1 MPENISMEINEEQP
15 LLQWWS
21 EKARS
26 LGLSQ
31 EQYNEGISQ
40 FVNNEIAG
48 LPDSFQEEQKLGD
61 NAKDR
66 IESADLWSK
75 KHLSEEG
82 YNAVSKLAETAEGIK
97 ALEEIMSLNKNS
109 VMPQSPTAVDT
120 KPNLADLRNMMKDP
134 RYWKDG
140 EKDPV
145 YIERISKL
153 FEQV

>member
-1 MPENISMEINEEQP
+1 
-15 LLQWWS
+15 
-21 EKARS
+21 
-26 LGLSQ
+26 
-31 EQYNEGISQ
+31 
-40 FVNNEIAG
+40 
-48 LPDSFQEEQKLGD
+48 
-61 NAKDR
+61 
-66 IESADLWSK
+66 
-75 KHLSEEG
+75 
-82 YNAVSKLAETAEGIK
+82 
-97 ALEEIMSLNKNS
+97 MSLNKNS